1 MATIAEKLDTI
12 LNTKEAIRHVIEDNG
27 GYVPDSFVDYPTS
40 IDAMMADVLLLLL
53 LNDTLIIKSDVVAED
68 LNCLIYKLPES
79 GKTTVEGSTPTA
91 TITAENLNVR
101 NSGSSSGTYVGL
113 LTKGDVV
120 NVYGTASSGWY
131 KINQWR
137 ENGASSSLA
146 THDTYAYITNN
157 TAYVTYDAGKT
168 TTTISRKIDVSKMVG
183 TEQLLV
189 DYKLAEIKG
198 WEVIFDPNFDP
209 TNHDTSGGDTSGG
222 GGSGGGESGSG
233 SGSASST
240 VEQTVTYSFDNCY
253 TDNYSTQSYA
263 TKVSTASN
271 TIRQGH
277 WQGWYYYKGNIRFSS
292 SKLTEIKNILNNT
305 NVSKVELYLE
315 RANTNNGLNAASTMS
330 VYLCDSKGT
339 NSDVVVNNT
348 STLKRGASVW
358 LTLSTSTINALKKGT
373 HDHFKT
379 YASSDQSHYIV
390 YVTNPK
396 LRITYTAK

>member
-1 MATIAEKLDTI
+1 MTIADSLEITLQ
-12 LNTKEAIRHVIEDNG
+12 TKNGLKSVIEDNG
-27 GYVPDSFVDYPTS
+27 KTAPTKFSEYPKTFDNIIDTLREQIKITDRIVINADTTLEQLDNFFEYVPNVPSGSSTTTQ
-40 IDAMMADVLLLLL
+40 
-53 LNDTLIIKSDVVAED
+53 DTAKVIA
-68 LNCLIYKLPES
+68 
-79 GKTTVEGSTPTA
+79 A
-91 TITAENLNVR
+91 NLNVR
-101 NSGSSSGTYVGL
+101 ADGNGSANYLGVL
-113 LTKGDVV
+113 VQGDIV

-137 ENGASSSLA
+137 ENGASSSLV

-168 TTTISRKIDVSKMVG
+168 TTTVSRKIDVSKMVG

-233 SGSASST
+233 SSGSASST

-315 RANTNNGLNAASTMS
+315 RANTNNGLNAASYMS

>member
-1 MATIAEKLDTI
+1 MTIADSLEITLQ
-12 LNTKEAIRHVIEDNG
+12 TKNGLKSVIEDNG
-27 GYVPDSFVDYPTS
+27 KTAPTKFSEYPKTFDNIIDTLREQIKITDRIVINADTTLEQLDNFFEYVPNVPSGSSTTTQ
-40 IDAMMADVLLLLL
+40 
-53 LNDTLIIKSDVVAED
+53 DTAKVIA
-68 LNCLIYKLPES
+68 
-79 GKTTVEGSTPTA
+79 A
-91 TITAENLNVR
+91 NLNVR
-101 NSGSSSGTYVGL
+101 ADGNGSANYLGVL
-113 LTKGDVV
+113 VQGDIV

-137 ENGASSSLA
+137 ENGASSSLV

-233 SGSASST
+233 SSGSASST

-315 RANTNNGLNAASTMS
+315 RANTNNGLNAASYMS